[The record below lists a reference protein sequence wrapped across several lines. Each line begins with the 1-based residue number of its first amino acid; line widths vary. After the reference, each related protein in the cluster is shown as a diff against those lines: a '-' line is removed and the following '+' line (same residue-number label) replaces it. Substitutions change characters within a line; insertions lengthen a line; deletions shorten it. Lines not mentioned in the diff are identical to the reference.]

1 VLELNPSHPVIELLY
16 NKMSANADDPVIADY
31 IAMLYDSALLAEGSP
46 IQDPA
51 DFVKRVTALMS
62 RG

>member
-1 VLELNPSHPVIELLY
+1 
-16 NKMSANADDPVIADY
+16 MSANADDPVIADY